1 VTTEVAGADPR
12 RVQAAH
18 PATTVDLLAWLATI
32 GMLLLYSQ
40 AWLVPVFGET
50 VDVSEGALVRALY
63 IPAYLVGLFLVALK
77 PGATFSGLIRQP
89 FLIAILCIAAAS
101 TFWSVSPDQTSRRAV
116 AVTLTTL
123 CGAAIGARWRWAALA
138 ETLAAIFGV
147 LAVASFLAG
156 AFLPSIGR
164 MSSTF
169 PGSWRGLWLEKNIF
183 GGEMAFALLLFA
195 AAGVLRPERKR
206 LWFSLAVLAF
216 GLIFASTSKTS
227 LVAVTLGFA
236 VFCLVLVVRRGGTI
250 AVMATYAAVVALVAL
265 GATVLLSPDILLN
278 LLGKDATLTG
288 RTKIWAAVMRQIQQ
302 RPVLGY
308 GYGAVWNDDS
318 GWGPLAWI
326 IKQAGFRPDHAH
338 NSWLEQWLG
347 MGLWGLGA
355 WALYYLMTMVRGIAA
370 MFRSNGALVAL
381 PFLVVYTLT
390 TLTESVAVSYN
401 DMRWVIFVAFS
412 VRLAMPDREPVNS
425 PVGARLRRL

>member
-1 VTTEVAGADPR
+1 MTTRLAGVDPR
-12 RVQAAH
+12 LDQAAH
-18 PATTVDLLAWLATI
+18 PTTTIDRLAWLATI

-40 AWLVPVFGET
+40 AWLAPVFGET
-50 VDVSEGALVRALY
+50 VDVQEGPLVRALY
-63 IPAYLVGLFLVALK
+63 IPAYLAGLFLVGLK
-77 PGATFSGLIRQP
+77 PAACLSGLIRQP

-101 TFWSVSPDQTSRRAV
+101 TVWSVSPDQTSRRAV
-116 AVTLTTL
+116 AVVLTTL
-123 CGAAIGARWRWAALA
+123 CGVAIGARWRWASLA
-138 ETLAAIFGV
+138 ETLAATFGI
-147 LAVASFLAG
+147 LAIGSLFVGL
-156 AFLPSIGR
+156 FLPSIGR
-164 MSSTF
+164 MSTTF

-206 LWFSLAVLAF
+206 LWFSLAVIALAM
-216 GLIFASTSKTS
+216 IFASTSKTS

-236 VFCLVLVVRRGGTI
+236 VFCLVIVVRRGGPI
-250 AVMATYAAVVALVAL
+250 AVLAAYGATVVLIAL
-265 GATVLLSPDILLN
+265 GATVLLAPDLFLN

-302 RPVLGY
+302 RPLLGY
-308 GYGAVWNDDS
+308 GYSAVWNDDS

-355 WALYYLMTMVRGIAA
+355 WSLYYLMTMVRGIAA
-370 MFRSNGALVAL
+370 MVRSNGALVAL

-401 DMRWVIFVAFS
+401 DLRWVIFVAFS
-412 VRLAMPDREPVNS
+412 VRLALPEREPVS
-425 PVGARLRRL
+425 RPTDARLPQR

>member
-18 PATTVDLLAWLATI
+18 PTTTVDLLAWLATI

-123 CGAAIGARWRWAALA
+123 CGVAIGSRWRWAALA

-147 LAVASFLAG
+147 LAVGSFLAG

-164 MSSTF
+164 MSNTF

-195 AAGVLRPERKR
+195 AAGVLRLERKR

-216 GLIFASTSKTS
+216 AMIFASTSKTS

-236 VFCLVLVVRRGGTI
+236 VFCLVLVVRRGGTL
-250 AVMATYAAVVALVAL
+250 AVMATYGAVVALVAL
-265 GATVLLSPDILLN
+265 GATVLLAPDILLN

-302 RPVLGY
+302 RPLLGY

-355 WALYYLMTMVRGIAA
+355 WALYYLMTMVRGVAA

-401 DMRWVIFVAFS
+401 DLRWVIFVAFS
-412 VRLAMPDREPVNS
+412 VRLAMPDREPVS
-425 PVGARLRRL
+425 PPAGARLPRR

>member
-1 VTTEVAGADPR
+1 MTTGIAGAPPRRAEAVRPVTTVELV
-12 RVQAAH
+12 
-18 PATTVDLLAWLATI
+18 AWLATL

-40 AWLVPVFGET
+40 SWEVPVFGET
-50 VDVSEGALVRALY
+50 VDVSEGALVRTLY
-63 IPAYLVGLFLVALK
+63 IPAYLVGLFLVGLK
-77 PGATFSGLIRQP
+77 PGATFAGFVRQP
-89 FLIAILCIAAAS
+89 FLIAILCIVCAS
-101 TFWSVSPDQTSRRAV
+101 YFWSISPDQTTRRAV
-116 AVTLTTL
+116 AVVLTTI
-123 CGAAIGARWRWAALA
+123 CGVAIGARWRWAALA
-138 ETLAAIFGV
+138 ETLAVIFGV
-147 LAVASFLAG
+147 LAIASLLAG
-156 AFLPSIGR
+156 IFLPSIGR
-164 MSSTF
+164 MSNTF

-183 GGEMAFALLLFA
+183 GDEMSLALLVFA
-195 AAGVLRPERKR
+195 AAGTLRPERKR
-206 LWFSLAVLAF
+206 LWYSLAVIAF

-236 VFCLVLVVRRGGTI
+236 VFCLVLVVRRGGTL
-250 AVMATYAAVVALVAL
+250 AVMASYGAVVMLIAL
-265 GATVLLSPDILLN
+265 GAVVLLAPDMLLG

-288 RTKIWAAVMRQIQQ
+288 RTQIWAAVMRQIQQ

-308 GYGAVWNDDS
+308 GYGAVWTDDS

-347 MGLWGLGA
+347 MGYWGLGA
-355 WALYYLMTMVRGIAA
+355 WALYYLMTMARAIAA

-412 VRLAMPDREPVNS
+412 VRLALPGGEPVS
-425 PVGARLRRL
+425 PPSGVRLQQQ